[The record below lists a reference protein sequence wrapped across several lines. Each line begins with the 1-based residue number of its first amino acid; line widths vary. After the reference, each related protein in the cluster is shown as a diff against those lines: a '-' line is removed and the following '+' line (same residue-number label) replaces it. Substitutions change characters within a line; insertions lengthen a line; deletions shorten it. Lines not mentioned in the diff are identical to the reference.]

1 VMTVEAFQKMLQ
13 ESGDKLVVVNF
24 TATWC
29 VPCRTIFPVFVDLSE
44 QPDNKNVVFLK
55 VDVDR
60 APVSVH
66 AFHFGQYKPAL
77 FYIYIYIYIYIYM
90 YICVCIY
97 AYIHT
102 HIYIYIDLYIYH
114 NCLHAL

>member
-1 VMTVEAFQKMLQ
+1 MLKQEAFQKMLQ

-60 APVSVH
+60 APVSACGVLCTPL
-66 AFHFGQYKPAL
+66 FQFYKAGDKGEFTGADADQL
-77 FYIYIYIYIYIYM
+77 NKLL
-90 YICVCIY
+90 
-97 AYIHT
+97 T
-102 HIYIYIDLYIYH
+102 EWR
-114 NCLHAL
+114 NK